1 MINRLSRRV
10 KNLDLMTAGPT
21 PPNPSELI
29 GSGAFEN
36 ILRDLNEIYDFILID
51 TANHF
56 SYRCTGILKIRT

>member
-1 MINRLSRRV
+1 
-10 KNLDLMTAGPT
+10 MTAGPT

-51 TANHF
+51 TANAV
-56 SYRCTGILKIRT
+56 YLRRT